1 MKAIR
6 FEAEGVLNSFRIPFF
21 KNYHKTLLAP
31 PKTTIIG
38 MLCNI
43 SLKSQKE
50 FFEILQND
58 MINVSIIIK
67 DIKGKA
73 KDLWSYK
80 TFDKKNRGKSVVR
93 RDKLFLANYIVYLDL
108 KDEKLSQE
116 ILQNLEEPKNTPSL
130 GLDDELII
138 IKNPKEVILEKNE
151 TNLVD
156 SIFIENQNRYKAYI
170 KDIDKIVELP
180 ISNTIPMN
188 FKAFD
193 KKGKFISREIIK
205 EVRQVEFTNC
215 YIEFEKEIE
224 SFLDKE
230 LNYKMVF
237 Y

>member
-6 FEAEGVLNSFRIPFF
+6 FEIEGILNSFRIPFF

-58 MINVSIIIK
+58 MINVSVIIK

-80 TFDKKNRGKSVVR
+80 TFEKKNRGKSVVR
-93 RDKLFLANYIVYLDL
+93 RDKLFLTKYIIYLDI
-108 KDEKLSQE
+108 KDEKLFQE
-116 ILQNLEEPKNTPSL
+116 VLQNLKEPKNTPSL
-130 GLDDELII
+130 GLDDELVI

-151 TNLVD
+151 TNKIN
-156 SIFIENQNRYKAYI
+156 SIFIDNQNRYKVYI
-170 KDIDKIVELP
+170 KDTNKIVELP
-180 ISNTIPMN
+180 ISNNIPLN

-193 KKGKFISREIIK
+193 KKGKFISREVIK
-205 EVRQVEFTNC
+205 EARQVEFTNC
-215 YIEFEKEIE
+215 IIEFEKEIE